1 MKQKVRILLAYFRG
15 FGVDRFNTY
24 INFDY
29 NSISD
34 GGVTFEDPRGNE
46 VKPPSSRI
54 QILDDVSVSYYL
66 GMKLL
71 CV

>member
-15 FGVDRFNTY
+15 FGIDRFNTY

-34 GGVTFEDPRGNE
+34 WNEIFEDP
-46 VKPPSSRI
+46 I
-54 QILDDVSVSYYL
+54 
-66 GMKLL
+66 
-71 CV
+71 